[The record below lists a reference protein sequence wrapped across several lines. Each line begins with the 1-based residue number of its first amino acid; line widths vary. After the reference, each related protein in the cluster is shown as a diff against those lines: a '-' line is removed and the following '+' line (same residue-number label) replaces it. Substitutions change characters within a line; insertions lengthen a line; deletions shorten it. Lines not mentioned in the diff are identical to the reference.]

1 MFKGVVSGLI
11 ATLLVSTAASS
22 QVYDPASL
30 NADPLTATGPISP
43 RLEGYGDYHLKVT
56 TNNDQSQYFFDQ
68 GMRLVF
74 GFNHSEALRS
84 FKEAARLDPDNAMAY
99 WGWALSLGRNLN
111 IPMMMNSAEQA
122 NYAINMA
129 SSLKDQVSE
138 KERDYIETLEARYD
152 DDLSISRDVLDQ
164 AYVVSTEKLMNK
176 YPDDL
181 DAAMFYASA
190 AMNAQP
196 WDYWYLDGRPKG
208 NTQKI
213 IDVLESVIERDPNH
227 AAALHYHI
235 HVTEFKKPWLAEES
249 ADTLG
254 TLAPASGHLVHMP
267 SHIYIRV
274 GRYQDAYDINIKAVK
289 VDEEYI
295 EETKSQSIYPLV
307 YYPHNIHFLSW
318 SSMFTGRSQNSID
331 AAMKVKNY
339 LEEGVR
345 KTSWGPSNEFFRSQ
359 PIYVMVRFGKWDE
372 ILEMPKPF
380 MKAKLMT
387 GMWHYGRSLAY
398 LHKGDMEN
406 AAVELEAL
414 SKSAAEF
421 KAGIPG
427 YNTEGLRIPRDTL
440 LIAEQYA
447 MGEMAGK
454 KGDYDMAVYHL
465 GNAVRL
471 EDSDTYSEPPAWQFP
486 ARHALGAILME
497 AGRAREAETVYWD
510 DLNHNPNNAYSY
522 FGLYQSLAAQGKN
535 TQASEFLALYEDA
548 WKDADIQLT
557 SSRIK

>member
-1 MFKGVVSGLI
+1 MLKRVVLGVLS
-11 ATLLVSTAASS
+11 TLLFIGTSAA
-22 QVYDPASL
+22 QVYDPVAL
-30 NADPLTATGPISP
+30 NADPKTADGPIAP
-43 RLEGYGDYHLKVT
+43 RLDGYGDYHFKVT
-56 TNNDQSQYFFDQ
+56 TDNEQSQYFFDQ

-74 GFNHSEALRS
+74 GFNHSEGLRS

-122 NYAINMA
+122 NEAMHMA
-129 SSLKDQVSE
+129 SALKDKVSE
-138 KERDYIETLEARYD
+138 RERDFIEALEARYN
-152 DDLSISRDVLDQ
+152 DDLSIPRDVLDQ
-164 AYVVSTEKLMNK
+164 AYIASTEKLMNK

-181 DAAMFYASA
+181 EAAVLYVSA

-208 NTQKI
+208 NTEKVLQ
-213 IDVLESVIERDPNH
+213 VLESVLERNPKH
-227 AAALHYHI
+227 SAALHYHI
-235 HVTEFKKPWLAEES
+235 HLTEFMKPWLAEKS
-249 ADTLG
+249 ADTL
-254 TLAPASGHLVHMP
+254 APTMPMSGHLVHMP

-274 GRYQDAYDINIKAVK
+274 GRYQDAYDINIKAVE
-289 VDEEYI
+289 VDEQYI

-331 AAMKVKNY
+331 AALKVKNY
-339 LEEGVR
+339 MEEGVR
-345 KTSWGPSNEFFRSQ
+345 KTSWGSGNEYFRSQ
-359 PIYVMVRFGKWDE
+359 PIFVMVRFGKWQE

-380 MKAKLMT
+380 MKARFLT

-398 LHKGDMEN
+398 AYTGDMES
-406 AAVELEAL
+406 AEKELTLLGEEAVA
-414 SKSAAEF
+414 F
-421 KAGIPG
+421 KAGLPG

-440 LIAEQYA
+440 LIAEQYVK
-447 MGEMAGK
+447 GELAAL
-454 KGDYDMAVYHL
+454 KGDYNNAVLHL
-465 GNAVRL
+465 SNAVRL

-486 ARHALGAILME
+486 ARHALGAVLLE
-497 AGRAREAETVYWD
+497 SGRAREAETVYWD
-510 DLNHNPNNAYSY
+510 DLKHNPNNAYSLY
-522 FGLYQSLAAQGKN
+522 GLYQSLSAQGKDE
-535 TQASEFLALYEDA
+535 QAGEFLALYQKE